1 MLNIPP
7 IAWSQTESAA
17 DSSTSPA
24 LRHRLCE
31 DLYACACD
39 SSAKPTSV
47 LAALTWAVA
56 PTGWWLKSILV
67 VSGPGGPNPKN
78 ERSGAR
84 SDHIWG
90 QAAQMFKIR
99 VLKPILVLS
108 GLKPPTQSK

>member
-7 IAWSQTESAA
+7 IARSQTESAA
-17 DSSTSPA
+17 DSLTSPA

-39 SSAKPTSV
+39 SSATPTSV
-47 LAALTWAVA
+47 QAALTWAVA
-56 PTGWWLKSILV
+56 PPGWWLRSILV
-67 VSGPGGPNPKN
+67 VSGPGDPNPQN

-84 SDHIWG
+84 SDYIWG
-90 QAAQMFKIR
+90 QAAQMLKIR

-108 GLKPPTQSK
+108 GERPPTHSK

>member
-7 IAWSQTESAA
+7 IARSQTESAA

-39 SSAKPTSV
+39 SSATPTSV

-56 PTGWWLKSILV
+56 PPGWWLKSILV

-78 ERSGAR
+78 DRSGAR
-84 SDHIWG
+84 SDDIWG

-108 GLKPPTQSK
+108 GLRSPTQSK